1 MLGHKK
7 QILVIILTL
16 IISLKFFVFGINAK
30 EEVLGEALR
39 VITIPQGGTGTST
52 LPSYGQLLMG
62 NNSNGYNLVSTSSL
76 GLPIIGSLSSGEVVF
91 AGPSNTLNGDS
102 FFTYN
107 SSTRRLRLGYGSGF
121 STFSIVATSTSGLT
135 VGENSS
141 VNLLPSSNNSD
152 SVGGVLYT
160 AGNTGAT
167 AGITMS
173 PPTYV
178 GGLFTASNNADVNLN
193 STRGSGLLGR
203 FTFGD
208 GRTNFATG
216 LWGEIS
222 NTGGYATS
230 SAAIYAAPG
239 IFTAGNVTTSYSILS
254 DPQITGITKWNLA
267 VNGGNSFINDKLVV
281 GVSSTKAAVL
291 AVVASS
297 STALPFLILDSSGVT
312 SSQFYAD
319 SLTVGKSA
327 SNSQGVFNISNLD
340 PWFGT
345 ISASGSIFINNSSSA
360 PASVGNTVTMS
371 GAGTR
376 LMWIPDKGAFR
387 AGQVSGTEWDEAN
400 IGTDS
405 VAFGKWNKASGAQS
419 VAFGVGSTASG
430 ARSMA
435 FGNGSQALSL
445 DSVAFGS
452 GAIANAT
459 NAFALGEAIR
469 VNGSN
474 SFGIKLDSSGTQV
487 VDRANVM
494 SILGGTVGIGTVSPD
509 YLLTLGGNNAA
520 IGIGNGSTTSTL
532 SSNQL
537 IIASSTTNQSGV
549 FNVSSTG
556 AIYALSSLFLNN
568 GTSSPPGV
576 GNTVTI
582 SGEGTRLMW
591 IPDKAAFRAGYI
603 NGTQW
608 DETSIGAYS
617 SAFGQN
623 NTAGGANA
631 MSFGNGN
638 TINGDN
644 AVGIGRSNN
653 LNSTSADDSV
663 GIGRSNSVSTADSVA
678 IGLSN
683 TIGTSNQ
690 GYALG
695 WANNISGNLG
705 FGIGDQNF
713 VSVTDGYAFG
723 RANVVDTN
731 SYAMALGF
739 SNSVSGVGTTA
750 NWAIGTSNG
759 VTASDAFAIGKGNV
773 ASNTGAAAI
782 GDSNTASGQY
792 ATTIGGRNLTVSG
805 NYSLGV
811 NLDDTTR
818 TVSQNNTMAVMGGKV
833 GINTTTPNAGL
844 SLWGSYSTI
853 YKNVTSSYTVLNT
866 DNSIV
871 VTSTANIVVTMPAAS
886 SNDGLEITIFQ
897 DSATSTADVVC
908 SGGCL
913 VNNSTTSTL
922 TGLGNAVTL
931 KAMNGKWYA
940 K

>member
-1 MLGHKK
+1 MKKFIIIFLGVVSSFFFAS
-7 QILVIILTL
+7 IVIAAPSLIYQRTL
-16 IISLKFFVFGINAK
+16 LP
-30 EEVLGEALR
+30 EADNTYDL
-39 VITIPQGGTGTST
+39 GTST
-52 LPSYGQLLMG
+52 LRWRNIYGAGTISGMSLPASSVTG
-62 NNSNGYNLVSTSSL
+62 TPTHVGFFNSNGQLT
-76 GLPIIGSLSSGEVVF
+76 
-91 AGPSNTLNGDS
+91 GDD

-121 STFSIVATSTSGLT
+121 STLSIVATSTSGLT

-141 VNLLPSSNNSD
+141 VNLLPTSNNSD

-178 GGLFTASNNADVNLN
+178 GGLFTGSNNANVNLN
-193 STRGSGLLGR
+193 ATRGSGLLGR

-230 SAAIYAAPG
+230 SAAIYAGPG

-267 VNGGNSFINDKLVV
+267 VNGGDSFINDKLVV

-345 ISASGSIFINNSSSA
+345 ISASGSIFINNGSSA
-360 PASVGNTVTMS
+360 PASVGNTVPMS

-376 LMWIPDKGAFR
+376 LI
-387 AGQVSGTEWDEAN
+387 
-400 IGTDS
+400 
-405 VAFGKWNKASGAQS
+405 
-419 VAFGVGSTASG
+419 
-430 ARSMA
+430 
-435 FGNGSQALSL
+435 
-445 DSVAFGS
+445 
-452 GAIANAT
+452 
-459 NAFALGEAIR
+459 
-469 VNGSN
+469 
-474 SFGIKLDSSGTQV
+474 
-487 VDRANVM
+487 
-494 SILGGTVGIGTVSPD
+494 
-509 YLLTLGGNNAA
+509 
-520 IGIGNGSTTSTL
+520 
-532 SSNQL
+532 
-537 IIASSTTNQSGV
+537 
-549 FNVSSTG
+549 
-556 AIYALSSLFLNN
+556 
-568 GTSSPPGV
+568 
-576 GNTVTI
+576 
-582 SGEGTRLMW
+582 W
-591 IPDKAAFRAGYI
+591 IPDKAAFRAGYV

-617 SAFGQN
+617 FGLGQN
-623 NTAGGANA
+623 NTAGGISA

-638 TINGDN
+638 TVNGDN
-644 AVGIGRSNN
+644 AVGIGRSNS

-683 TIGTSNQ
+683 TIGTSDQ

-695 WANNISGNLG
+695 WANNVSGNLA

-713 VSVTDGYAFG
+713 VSVIDGYAFG
-723 RANVVDTN
+723 RANVVDTGG
-731 SYAMALGF
+731 YAMALGY
-739 SNSVSGVGTTA
+739 SNTVSGAGTTA

-759 VTASDAFAIGKGNV
+759 VTGADAYAIGKGNT

-805 NYSLGV
+805 NYSMGI

-818 TVSQNNTMAVMGGKV
+818 TVARNNTMAVMGGNV
-833 GINTTTPNAGL
+833 GIKTVFPSSTLHVFGSISEAYNAITATTTLDDTYSFVTASSTMNQVDIYLPSATTTLGRVYTVKRINSGGQSITVIPSGGNTIDGATTL
-844 SLWGSYSTI
+844 SIPLQYQSYSI
-853 YKNVTSSYTVLNT
+853 IS
-866 DNSIV
+866 
-871 VTSTANIVVTMPAAS
+871 
-886 SNDGLEITIFQ
+886 DGVSQWFI
-897 DSATSTADVVC
+897 
-908 SGGCL
+908 
-913 VNNSTTSTL
+913 
-922 TGLGNAVTL
+922 
-931 KAMNGKWYA
+931 K
-940 K
+940 